1 MCNLKIIYV
10 LMACILTTQWLN
22 VDQRLTS
29 ITLFSLAYGHF
40 FGLPVIEN
48 KTVGNYKIVFQPYPT
63 VPLLGDNGT
72 QLNFSILDKDNQN
85 INIIF
90 SSLVIKQKETGDIV
104 KVFPFR
110 IYELSDMTFPY
121 TFVNSGNYVLSL
133 QSKINGDPVYAER
146 PLVVEFDLS
155 IEDATKGM
163 PFSQL
168 VLYYVTPGI
177 IVITVIAVYLRR
189 KNKI

>member
-1 MCNLKIIYV
+1 MLNLRIIYI

-22 VDQRLTS
+22 VDQQLNS
-29 ITLFSLAYGHF
+29 ISLFSLAYGHF
-40 FGLPVIEN
+40 IGLPVIET
-48 KTVGNYKIVFQPYPT
+48 KSVGNYKIVFQPYPS
-63 VPLLGDNGT
+63 VPLLGDNST

-110 IYELSDMTFPY
+110 VYEFSDMTFPY
-121 TFVNSGNYVLSL
+121 TFVNTGNYVLSL
-133 QSKINGDPVYAER
+133 QSKINGDPVYAEK
-146 PLVVEFDLS
+146 PLVVDFDLS
-155 IEDATKGM
+155 IEDGTKGM
-163 PFSQL
+163 PFNEL
-168 VLYYVTPGI
+168 VLYYITPGI
-177 IVITVIAVYLRR
+177 IIITAIAVYLRR

>member
-1 MCNLKIIYV
+1 MCNLKIIY
-10 LMACILTTQWLN
+10 LLIAYILTTQWLN
-22 VDQRLTS
+22 VDQQLNS
-29 ITLFSLAYGHF
+29 ISLFSLAYGHF
-40 FGLPVIEN
+40 LGLPVIET

-72 QLNFSILDKDNQN
+72 QLNFSVLDKDNQN

-110 IYELSDMTFPY
+110 VYEFSDMTFPF
-121 TFVNSGNYVLSL
+121 TFMNSGNYVLSL
-133 QSKINGDPVYAER
+133 QSKINGDPAYAER
-146 PLVVEFDLS
+146 PLVVDFDLS
-155 IEDATKGM
+155 IEDTTKSM

-168 VLYYVTPGI
+168 ILYYVTPGI
-177 IVITVIAVYLRR
+177 IVITAIVVYLRR
-189 KNKI
+189 RK

>member
-1 MCNLKIIYV
+1 MYSLKIIY
-10 LMACILTTQWLN
+10 LLIAFIMTTQ
-22 VDQRLTS
+22 
-29 ITLFSLAYGHF
+29 LFSLAYGHF
-40 FGLPVIEN
+40 LGLPVLET

-63 VPLLGDNGT
+63 VPSLGDNGT
-72 QLNFSILDKDNQN
+72 LNFSVLDKDNQN

-110 IYELSDMTFPY
+110 VYEFSDMTFPF

-133 QSKINGDPVYAER
+133 QSKINGDPAYAER
-146 PLVVEFDLS
+146 PLVVDFDLS
-155 IEDATKGM
+155 IEGTTKNM

-168 VLYYVTPGI
+168 ILYYVTPGI
-177 IVITVIAVYLRR
+177 IIVTATAVYLRR